1 MKQFILLLLCCICV
15 LNISAQVGSLDPS
28 FGNNGVQ
35 TTAIGNKQNLS
46 YESGRVVLPTTDGH
60 SFVVFLQG
68 ASTRIARYLPNGRL
82 DSSYGQA
89 GFSGVANMSAT
100 SAVLQGDKIVVTG
113 NDYSSG
119 LSDFVLVRYTANGVL
134 DSSFGM
140 SGRVSTDFNSSND
153 LAAAVIQQGDKIVV
167 AGRASNANF
176 AFDFALARYTADG
189 VLDSSFGTNGKVT
202 TDFSGLA
209 DGANSVL
216 LREDKI
222 VVAGYSSGAHTYD
235 DFALAR
241 YQSNG
246 MLDSSFGING
256 KVITD
261 FNGNTDQANSM
272 LLQGDKLLVAGS
284 CNYYE
289 NFALARYT
297 KDGMLDP
304 SFGENGKVTTDFRGS
319 YDAVANTMA
328 VQGDKI
334 LVAGYTTWQN
344 PNRDDDVFPVA
355 DFTLVRYNIN
365 GGLDSSFASD
375 GKVITDFDRY
385 SSERANSVV
394 LQGNHIVIAG
404 DAGGDFGLARYHG
417 DGRLDSS
424 FGTNGIVR
432 GYFPV
437 NLTYFT
443 SMVLQGEKIVV
454 AGASN
459 TDFTLARYQSD
470 GMLDSS
476 FGING
481 KVITDFNGGNDQAKS
496 MVLQGD
502 KIVVAGNSPF
512 GFGLARYTK
521 DGLLDSS
528 FGQNGKASMYIGT
541 TNGPN
546 SMVLQGDKIVVAG
559 TAVEYDGYGNEFFR
573 TIVIARFTGN
583 GALDS
588 SFGTNGI
595 VIYSAAYADANAMV
609 LQGDKIVVAGNAW
622 NPNFQPFTLARYTS
636 GGVLDSSFGTNGIA
650 TTGLSRPIDVRSVLL
665 QGDKIVVAGGGFA
678 LARFTKD
685 GVLDSS
691 FGKNGIVITGFGGS
705 SGYFES
711 ALLQEDKILVA
722 GWVYNVPSFKQDLAL
737 ARYTKDGVLDSSF
750 SDDGIQITNLGSS
763 ASISDIALQGSRLYA
778 VGSQSNIDGTT
789 LGIVAAYQ
797 LEEPSALPSVSGFTL
812 VNAANEQ
819 DIQLLKDGD
828 VLNLSI
834 LPKATLN
841 IRANTTPARVGS
853 VFFELSGEQSRKW
866 TENGPPYA
874 LFGDIG
880 GNYFGGELQAGDYT
894 LTATPYSKA
903 NRKGDK
909 GTPLTIHFKVVYP
922 AAVTSFTL
930 VNTLTGK
937 DIQEL
942 EEGDVIN
949 LSTLPSQKLNI
960 RTNTL
965 PDTVGSV
972 VFVLSGQETHQQIEN
987 LLPYA
992 LFGDLTNHPDSV
1004 HINPT
1009 PTCPSCTA
1017 GNYSLTA
1024 TPYSAKK
1031 GHGAKGLTYTINFT
1045 VIRQSG
1051 CVPHPAGLVNWW
1063 PGDGNANDIT
1073 DGMNGMLTGDA
1084 TFTAGRVDQA
1094 FGINGNGSI
1103 SIPDNDVFTLG
1114 SNPFTIDLWVRFTEV
1129 RSRAPFIGHD
1139 EGGGELNKWIFW
1151 YDEVGHD
1158 KLNGVPA
1165 LRLHINS
1172 PVIGPQD
1179 PVASPWNPTTGQW
1192 YHVAVTREGNQ
1203 YALYIDGAQVA
1214 TSTNSNSIPNPSAVL
1229 TIGQAEGYFH
1239 NGPIDEVEV
1248 FNRALTPAEIR
1259 SIYNAGSA
1267 GKCKPLPLVTKL
1279 GIRQKLLTAATPR
1292 GQAKLHATPN
1302 PFTQTIRIQYAIP
1315 TDARVNIKVYDALG
1329 REVGNVFNGQR
1340 SAGTYSTEYNTS
1352 KLSQGVYYCRMI
1364 VSADGK
1370 NVVQTLKLAKTR

>member
-113 NDYSSG
+113 ND
-119 LSDFVLVRYTANGVL
+119 YTANGVL

-880 GNYFGGELQAGDYT
+880 GNYFSSPLPEGDYT
-894 LTATPYSKA
+894 LTATPYTQAK
-903 NRKGDK
+903 RRGEK
-909 GTPLTIHFKVVYP
+909 GTSLTIRFTVVYP

-930 VNTLTGK
+930 VDGATGN

-942 EEGDVIN
+942 KEGDLLV
-949 LSTLPSQKLNI
+949 LSTLPQTGLNI
-960 RTNTL
+960 RANTS

-972 VFVLSGQETHQQIEN
+972 LFALTGQQTHNQTEN

-992 LFGDLTNHPDSV
+992 LFGG
-1004 HINPT
+1004 NPYNAWT
-1009 PTCPSCTA
+1009 PAKGSYT
-1017 GNYSLTA
+1017 LTA
-1024 TPYSAKK
+1024 TPYSARRGVGTTGTPLTVTFSVANGEPFVTKGKK
-1031 GHGAKGLTYTINFT
+1031 GQAPLAIEEK
-1045 VIRQSG
+1045 
-1051 CVPHPAGLVNWW
+1051 GLVNL
-1063 PGDGNANDIT
+1063 NA
-1073 DGMNGMLTGDA
+1073 
-1084 TFTAGRVDQA
+1084 
-1094 FGINGNGSI
+1094 S
-1103 SIPDNDVFTLG
+1103 
-1114 SNPFTIDLWVRFTEV
+1114 
-1129 RSRAPFIGHD
+1129 
-1139 EGGGELNKWIFW
+1139 
-1151 YDEVGHD
+1151 
-1158 KLNGVPA
+1158 
-1165 LRLHINS
+1165 
-1172 PVIGPQD
+1172 
-1179 PVASPWNPTTGQW
+1179 
-1192 YHVAVTREGNQ
+1192 
-1203 YALYIDGAQVA
+1203 
-1214 TSTNSNSIPNPSAVL
+1214 
-1229 TIGQAEGYFH
+1229 
-1239 NGPIDEVEV
+1239 
-1248 FNRALTPAEIR
+1248 
-1259 SIYNAGSA
+1259 
-1267 GKCKPLPLVTKL
+1267 
-1279 GIRQKLLTAATPR
+1279 
-1292 GQAKLHATPN
+1292 PN
-1302 PFTQTIRIQYAIP
+1302 PFAHTTRLRY
-1315 TDARVNIKVYDALG
+1315 TLLRDARVNLTVHDALG
-1329 REVGNVFNGQR
+1329 REVCTLFSGQR
-1340 SAGTYSTEYNTS
+1340 SAGTYTLEYNTS
-1352 KLSQGVYYCRMI
+1352 KLARGVYYLRMTGI
-1364 VSADGK
+1364 ADRK
-1370 NVVQTLKLAKTR
+1370 NIIHTLKLVKAE